1 MAVLDA
7 MGLLPEGQP
16 FVHEGLSGSLL
27 RGRVTGRSKV
37 GDMSGVI
44 TEIDGSAW
52 ITGEH
57 TFLLDDDDPFREGWS
72 L

>member
-7 MGLLPEGQP
+7 MGLLPPDQP
-16 FVHEGLSGSLL
+16 FIHEGLSGSLL
-27 RGRVTGRSKV
+27 RGHVLRRTAI
-37 GDMSGVI
+37 GDLPAII
-44 TEIDGSAW
+44 TEITGSAW

-57 TFLLDDDDPFREGWS
+57 TFVLDDDDPFREGYQ